1 MYGNIV
7 LADIYVLHDIYNYY
21 LCFDLNLSL
30 RRNHAKCG
38 EIGSFILDAAE
49 NYGMENY
56 LFIATSNLSML
67 LLFL

>member
-1 MYGNIV
+1 MFCMTFIFNL
-7 LADIYVLHDIYNYY
+7 LADI

-30 RRNHAKCG
+30 KRNHAKYG
-38 EIGSFILDAAE
+38 EKGSFILDAAE

-56 LFIATSNLSML
+56 LFIATTNLSLL